1 MTPNIPP
8 TRPEYIQR
16 IIISLLLTSLHVLYT
31 PIQSITSGNTLKW
44 SFPDIEEV
52 WKICDSMA
60 KMWDRIEPKVSENNE
75 KYT

>member
-8 TRPEYIQR
+8 KRPEYIWR
-16 IIISLLLTSLHVLYT
+16 IIISLLLTSLHVLHT

-52 WKICDSMA
+52 WKIWDSMA
-60 KMWDRIEPKVSENNE
+60 KMWDRIEPKMSENN
-75 KYT
+75 